1 MKNKTLTYLGAFL
14 FILSCAQEDKDIF
27 LEGETPQS
35 LEIVEPTGL
44 KLENLFV
51 SNKVAINIKL
61 PEDGVYFIRIIDIA
75 GKTVSQEKITAS
87 KGDNILNAY
96 TTALEK
102 SSYQIAVIDSNNR
115 LIGIENFVMVN

>member
-1 MKNKTLTYLGAFL
+1 MKNKTLICLGALL
-14 FILSCAQEDKDIF
+14 FILGCAQEDKDIF

-35 LEIVEPTGL
+35 LEIVESTGL

-51 SNKVAINIKL
+51 SNKVAINVKL

>member
-1 MKNKTLTYLGAFL
+1 MKNKTLIYLGAFL

-35 LEIVEPTGL
+35 LEIVESTGL

-51 SNKVAINIKL
+51 SNKVAINVKL

-87 KGDNILNAY
+87 KGDNILNVY
-96 TTALEK
+96 VNALPP
-102 SSYQIAVIDSNNR
+102 SSYTVALYDNNL
-115 LIGIENFVMVN
+115 LIGKEYFTNE

>member
-1 MKNKTLTYLGAFL
+1 MKNKTLIYLGALL
-14 FILSCAQEDKDIF
+14 FILGCAQEDTDIF

-35 LEIVEPTGL
+35 LEIVESTGL

-51 SNKVAINIKL
+51 SNKVAINVKL